1 MKVTVWR
8 VMFACIAAMFPAAS
22 IAQQEPANPIDR
34 IAWQAC
40 PCAANLGNEAVV
52 SIPAGFRYA
61 GAEGT
66 RQFLELNENPTDGSE
81 RGMVLRDGDDPWF
94 AVFEYN
100 ETGYVSDAEKDELDA
115 NAILASLREGN
126 ARGNEL
132 RRQRGWTEVEMRGW
146 HQPPHFDSVSSNL
159 TWSTRVGSPGRDDTW
174 VNHSVRLLGRRG
186 TMKVDLV
193 ADVTDIDAAL
203 PHFNQMLHGFSY
215 VPGQRYSEFT
225 KGDKI
230 AEYGLTALIAG
241 GAGAVAAKSGL
252 LGKLGKFLVYIVIAL
267 LASLKALW
275 SRLFGRRDEVV
286 QPPPVPPTSADGN
299 GSQGWH

>member
-1 MKVTVWR
+1 MKMTAWR
-8 VMFACIAAMFPAAS
+8 LMFAWIATMLPVS
-22 IAQQEPANPIDR
+22 SLAQQATHPVER
-34 IAWQAC
+34 IAWELC
-40 PCAANLGNEAVV
+40 PCAASLGDEALV
-52 SIPAGFRYA
+52 SVPAGFRFA

-66 RQFLELNENPTDGSE
+66 RQFLELTENPTDGSE
-81 RGMVLRDGDDPWF
+81 RGMVLRDGEDGWF

-100 ETGYVSDAEKDELDA
+100 ETGYVSDAEKNDLDA
-115 NAILASLREGN
+115 DAILASLKQGN

-132 RRQRGWTEVEMRGW
+132 RRERGWSEVEMRGW
-146 HQPPHFDSVSSNL
+146 HQAPHFDSVSSNL

-193 ADVTDIDAAL
+193 ADVADIDAAL
-203 PHFNQMLHGFSY
+203 PQFDQVVRGFEY
-215 VPGQRYSEFT
+215 LPGQRYAEFT

-241 GAGAVAAKSGL
+241 GAGAVAVKSGL
-252 LGKLGKFLVYIVIAL
+252 LGKFGKFLVYIVIGL

-275 SRLFGRRDEVV
+275 SRFFGRRDEVV
-286 QPPPVPPTSADGN
+286 EPPPIPPTAG
-299 GSQGWH
+299 